1 MPTVSLT
8 PTPWRLQFAF
18 WLDATLLTIVCALEH
33 IELTGAFLHEFL
45 GLSFAVLAVVHLLL
59 SWRWIS
65 TQTRKLFPIRLGRPL
80 LNFLLNLSLMAVV
93 TAVIFAGV
101 MMSQE
106 AIPLLTKTR
115 MPIPRTSPWFF
126 VHNQGSNF
134 VVALAGLH
142 LALNWEWSVA
152 AGRRLMRR
160 WKAGT
165 A

>member
-1 MPTVSLT
+1 
-8 PTPWRLQFAF
+8 
-18 WLDATLLTIVCALEH
+18 LLTIVCALEH

-59 SWRWIS
+59 SWSWIS